1 MKKKPDKRGKLKQKL
16 LNKYRL
22 VVLNE
27 ETFEEQMYFRLT
39 RLNVMIISVLLISIF
54 VIGTF
59 LLIASTPIKEFMPG
73 YSSTEMRAQTAENA
87 FKLDSLSR
95 AYNQSIRYLNSIQRV
110 LVGDLKLDDLKE
122 NRIERDS
129 FQKKSKEIVS
139 TSVDDS
145 LLRAIVDQEDKYNLP
160 GNLKNKVDFVL
171 FPPAQGNLS
180 QVYDPA
186 NKHYAVDIVLK
197 ENDPIKAVAEGTV
210 IFSEW
215 TSGTGHVIII
225 EHPFGLISAYKHNA
239 SLSKQQ
245 GDFVKP
251 GEVIATAGNTGEF
264 TTGWHLHFELWSDGY
279 PMNPENFIDF
289 SKK

>member
-1 MKKKPDKRGKLKQKL
+1 MKKTPEKRGNFKQKL

-39 RLNVMIISVLLISIF
+39 RLNVMIISILLISIF
-54 VIGTF
+54 AIATF
-59 LLIASTPIKEFMPG
+59 FLIASTPLKEFIPG

-87 FKLDSLSR
+87 FKLDSLSK
-95 AYNQSIRYLNSIQRV
+95 AYDQSIRYLNSIQRV
-110 LVGDLKLDDLKE
+110 LAGDLKSDDLEESK
-122 NRIERDS
+122 IELDS
-129 FQKKSKEIVS
+129 FQKKPKEIVS
-139 TSVDDS
+139 TSADDS
-145 LLRAIVDQEDKYNLP
+145 LLRAIVHQEDKYNLP
-160 GNLKNKVDFVL
+160 GNAKNKVDFVL

-180 QVYDPA
+180 QVYNLA

-197 ENDPIKAVAEGTV
+197 ENDPIKSVAEGRV

-225 EHPFGLISAYKHNA
+225 EHPYGLISAYKHNA

>member
-1 MKKKPDKRGKLKQKL
+1 MKKTTEKRGKLKQKL

-27 ETFEEQMYFRLT
+27 ETFEEQLYFRLT
-39 RLNVMIISVLLISIF
+39 RLNVMIISILLISIF
-54 VIGTF
+54 VVGTF
-59 LLIASTPIKEFMPG
+59 FLIASTPLKELMPG

-95 AYNQSIRYLNSIQRV
+95 AYDQSIRYLNSIQRV
-110 LVGDLKLDDLKE
+110 LVGDLKFDDLEESKTE
-122 NRIERDS
+122 LET
-129 FQKKSKEIVS
+129 FQKRPKQIVS
-139 TSVDDS
+139 TSIDDS
-145 LLRAIVDQEDKYNLP
+145 LLRAIVHQEDKYNLL
-160 GNLKNKVDFVL
+160 GNSKNKVDFVL
-171 FPPAQGNLS
+171 FPPAQGSLS
-180 QVYDPA
+180 QTYDPA
-186 NKHYAVDIVLK
+186 NKHFAVDVVLN
-197 ENDPIKAVAEGTV
+197 ENDPVKAVAEGTV

-245 GDFVKP
+245 GDFVKA

-279 PMNPENFIDF
+279 PTNPENFIDF
-289 SKK
+289 SKE

>member
-1 MKKKPDKRGKLKQKL
+1 MK
-16 LNKYRL
+16 
-22 VVLNE
+22 
-27 ETFEEQMYFRLT
+27 F
-39 RLNVMIISVLLISIF
+39 
-54 VIGTF
+54 
-59 LLIASTPIKEFMPG
+59 
-73 YSSTEMRAQTAENA
+73 
-87 FKLDSLSR
+87 
-95 AYNQSIRYLNSIQRV
+95 
-110 LVGDLKLDDLKE
+110 DDLRE

-160 GNLKNKVDFVL
+160 GNSKNKVDFVL